1 METEKRLAL
10 ERLERMFR
18 NLDTGMTRDKYFTM
32 MEQLEQEPK
41 DSEIPPDW
49 EDLPDIMVY
58 AMNTFNSLGDRVY
71 PDIGFIGKDYTNLST
86 YMKIYEIQDPEYF
99 LEILQFLDSRS
110 IKKTQEQ
117 LYREHDKQ
125 KRNI

>member
-1 METEKRLAL
+1 
-10 ERLERMFR
+10 MFR

-71 PDIGFIGKDYTNLST
+71 PDIGYIGKDSMDGLT
-86 YMKIYEIQDPEYF
+86 YFICFCKSVSFTRYDTSSNFARRTKEG
-99 LEILQFLDSRS
+99 RN
-110 IKKTQEQ
+110 EQ
-117 LYREHDKQ
+117 TIE
-125 KRNI
+125 

>member
-1 METEKRLAL
+1 
-10 ERLERMFR
+10 MFR

-58 AMNTFNSLGDRVY
+58 AMNTFNSL
-71 PDIGFIGKDYTNLST
+71 
-86 YMKIYEIQDPEYF
+86 
-99 LEILQFLDSRS
+99 
-110 IKKTQEQ
+110 
-117 LYREHDKQ
+117 
-125 KRNI
+125 

>member
-1 METEKRLAL
+1 
-10 ERLERMFR
+10 MFR

-71 PDIGFIGKDYTNLST
+71 PDIGFVGKDYTNLST

-99 LEILQFLDSRS
+99 LEILQFLDSRA
-110 IKKTQEQ
+110 IKKSQEQ
-117 LYREHDKQ
+117 LKREHDKL
-125 KRNI
+125 KRKK